1 MDTHIADEK
10 LKELHIEE
18 VIVKANDKHAE
29 RYDIDPEA
37 EKKLLRK
44 IDFRLIPPLWLLFML
59 AFLDRTNIGNARIQG
74 MTKDLKMEGNDYNIA
89 LFIFFIPY
97 ILFEVPSNI
106 LIKRMKPSTWLSGLM
121 FCWGIVT
128 IGQGLV
134 TTTGGLQAMRFLL
147 GLFEAGFFPGCMY
160 LISMYYKRYELQRRF
175 SVFFTGSILAGSFS
189 GLLAYAI
196 SHMDGVGGYA
206 GWRWIF
212 ILEGLVTAVIGLA
225 SKWFIADWPE
235 DVTFLTDD
243 EKTLLIAR
251 LTADVADAKMN
262 RLDKPAAKRIF
273 TDWKMYCGVF
283 MYMGVVNTGYATS
296 FFLPTI
302 ITELGF
308 KAEAAQV
315 RSIPIFIVAAAVCG
329 ITAWLTDLL
338 RHRYAFCITGVCIA
352 TIGYGVLLC
361 EASVSVSFRYAAI
374 FLVVSGGYMCQ
385 PVTIAWVNNTMGG
398 HYRRSISSAVMIG
411 FGNIGGIIASNIFIT
426 SQAPAYPVGYGVS
439 LGLLW
444 MCALACTGL
453 LLGLRAENKRRD
465 RGERDWRL
473 ETEDADNLGDDH
485 PHFRFTY

>member
-147 GLFEAGFFPGCMY
+147 GCMY

-308 KAEAAQV
+308 KAEAAQPGL
-315 RSIPIFIVAAAVCG
+315 PIFSDI
-329 ITAWLTDLL
+329 
-338 RHRYAFCITGVCIA
+338 
-352 TIGYGVLLC
+352 
-361 EASVSVSFRYAAI
+361 
-374 FLVVSGGYMCQ
+374 
-385 PVTIAWVNNTMGG
+385 VTIAWVNNTMGG